1 MHLHPLKKPSQH
13 QARIGIIGWQA
24 ASRSKC
30 AEVLRKGSNR
40 NKPNTSDLL
49 IILFYIILVLV
60 VRFISRRQRRFAG
73 RMHQLR
79 KAVRNA
85 GAILVRIPLEERH
98 LEACFVGACAR
109 FREMTKALV
118 L

>member
-1 MHLHPLKKPSQH
+1 
-13 QARIGIIGWQA
+13 
-24 ASRSKC
+24 
-30 AEVLRKGSNR
+30 
-40 NKPNTSDLL
+40 
-49 IILFYIILVLV
+49 
-60 VRFISRRQRRFAG
+60 
-73 RMHQLR
+73 MHQLR